1 MVMIVNA
8 LEITLAGT
16 ALILRFVPVAWF
28 FCWVDCLILG
38 ILSVRPENL
47 MV

>member
-16 ALILRFVPVAWF
+16 ALILRLMPVAWF
-28 FCWVDCLILG
+28 FVGLTA
-38 ILSVRPENL
+38 
-47 MV
+47 